1 MNPSARGWINKLLN
15 TLSKEVTKNALTTK
29 AFYLNLRQSGFIYG
43 SNIHMAVGRDVL
55 KTLELTDEER
65 CKVNLLLSFLNSYSN
80 CSTDSDDHFIDSII
94 SFYTQIN
101 AYKTNIFSD
110 LLGEKQDAYTLEKII
125 HKRVQIDT
133 NLLTKNFNYFIT
145 NALLYVDI
153 LAYHHFLNTPET
165 TKAYIKDLEATIE
178 SIVYDVLHTKE
189 RKTKYDDGLIKLL
202 EASLRYQDHRL
213 KSYDAIAKIKHQP
226 LEALYVL
233 DIACMATWSDQVID
247 TTEHQFLTQLGKDF
261 GLSNEEVTTAI
272 DSVNHFF
279 TVHKAHISLLSSKN
293 VVKSFYDNS
302 SKMVMKLISR
312 NSKRLY
318 KELKESKELV
328 KLISQAALRDLTED
342 EQKKINTQL
351 LDICKSVPSLA
362 IFMLPGGA
370 LLLPL
375 FIKFIPKLL
384 PSAFDENRIDND

>member
-1 MNPSARGWINKLLN
+1 MNPSSRGWIKKLLRAI
-15 TLSKEVTKNALTTK
+15 SQEKRLTIKTSK
-29 AFYLNLRQSGFIYG
+29 AFYLKLRQSGFIYG
-43 SNIHMAVGRDVL
+43 SNIHIAKENDTF
-55 KTLELTDEER
+55 KTIELTDEER
-65 CKVNLLLSFLNSYSN
+65 CKVNLLLSFYNSHHNYN
-80 CSTDSDDHFIDSII
+80 CDEKFIDSVIR
-94 SFYTQIN
+94 FYTQIN
-101 AYKTNIFSD
+101 EYKSTIFGD

-153 LAYHHFLNTPET
+153 LAYHHFLEAPET
-165 TKAYIKDLEATIE
+165 TKEYIKNLESTIE

-189 RKTKYDDGLIKLL
+189 RKTQYDDGLIKLL
-202 EASLRYQDHRL
+202 ESSLRYQDHSL
-213 KSYDAIAKIKHQP
+213 KKYDEIIAVKHKP

-233 DIACMATWSDQVID
+233 DIACMATWSDQIID
-247 TTEHQFLTQLGKDF
+247 TNERQFLEQLGRDF
-261 GLSNEEVTTAI
+261 NLKKTETLDAI
-272 DSVNHFF
+272 ASVNHFF
-279 TVHKAHISLLSSKN
+279 TAHKEHISLLSSKN

-302 SKMVMKLISR
+302 SKMVTKLISR

-328 KLISQAALRDLTED
+328 KLISQAAVRDLSEE
-342 EQKKINTQL
+342 EQKKINEQL
-351 LDICKSVPSLA
+351 LDIIKSIPSLA

-384 PSAFDENRIDND
+384 PSAFDDNRIDDD

>member
-1 MNPSARGWINKLLN
+1 MNPSSRGWLNKLLN
-15 TLSKEVTKNALTTK
+15 TISQEKDSSVLTTNT
-29 AFYLNLRQSGFIYG
+29 FYLNLRNSGFIYG
-43 SNIHMAVGRDVL
+43 SNIHIAYDESVF
-55 KTLELTDEER
+55 KTIDLTDEER
-65 CKVNLLLSFLNSYSN
+65 CKINLLLAFHNSHEN
-80 CSTDSDDHFIDSII
+80 CASDKDFIESVIN
-94 SFYTQIN
+94 FYTQIN
-101 AYKTNIFSD
+101 EYKSTLFGD
-110 LLGEKQDAYTLEKII
+110 LLGEKKDSYTLEKII

-153 LAYHHFLNTPET
+153 LAFHHYLNSPKS
-165 TKAYIKDLEATIE
+165 TKLYIKNLEATIE
-178 SIVYDVLHTKE
+178 SIVYDVLNTKE

-202 EASLRYQDHRL
+202 EASLRYQNHTL
-213 KSYDAIAKIKHQP
+213 KSYDDIIKIKHKN
-226 LEALYVL
+226 LEALYIL

-247 TTEHQFLTQLGKDF
+247 THEHQFLSKLGHDF
-261 GLSNEEVTTAI
+261 KLKKESVDNAI
-272 DSVNHFF
+272 YSVNHFF
-279 TVHKAHISLLSSKN
+279 TKHKEHITLLSSKN

-302 SKMVMKLISR
+302 SKMVSKLISR

-328 KLISQAALRDLTED
+328 KLISQAAVRDLSDE
-342 EQKKINTQL
+342 EQKKINDQL
-351 LDICKSVPSLA
+351 LDIFKSIPSLA

-384 PSAFDENRIDND
+384 PSAFDDNRIDED

>member
-1 MNPSARGWINKLLN
+1 MNPSSRGWINKILN
-15 TLSKEVTKNALTTK
+15 SVSQEKKLKQKTSKD
-29 AFYLNLRQSGFIYG
+29 FYLKLRQSGFIYG
-43 SNIHMAVGRDVL
+43 SNIHIAEDDIIL
-55 KTLELTDEER
+55 KTIELTDEER
-65 CKVNLLLSFLNSYSN
+65 CKVNLLLSFYNSHHNYN
-80 CSTDSDDHFIDSII
+80 CDEKFIDSVIR
-94 SFYTQIN
+94 FYTQIN
-101 AYKTNIFSD
+101 EYKSTLFGD

-153 LAYHHFLNTPET
+153 LAYHHFLESPKT
-165 TKAYIKDLEATIE
+165 TKVYIKNLEATIE
-178 SIVYDVLHTKE
+178 SIVYDVLNTKE
-189 RKTKYDDGLIKLL
+189 RKTQYDDGLIKLL
-202 EASLRYQDHRL
+202 ESSLRYQNHSL
-213 KSYDAIAKIKHQP
+213 KKYNEVIAIKHKP

-233 DIACMATWSDQVID
+233 DIACMATWSDQIID
-247 TTEHQFLTQLGKDF
+247 TTEHKFLVKLGEDF
-261 GLSNEEVTTAI
+261 DIEENKVI
-272 DSVNHFF
+272 DSITSVNHFF
-279 TVHKAHISLLSSKN
+279 TEHKEHISLLSSKN

-302 SKMVMKLISR
+302 SKMVSKLISR

-328 KLISQAALRDLTED
+328 KLISQAAVRDLSEE
-342 EQKKINTQL
+342 EQKKINDQL
-351 LDICKSVPSLA
+351 LDIIKSIPSLA

-384 PSAFDENRIDND
+384 PSAFDDNRIDED